1 MLKAIRTEHVQINT
15 IRINLDIQSQERS
28 ETPEIEELLPLGD
41 KQENSKG
48 EGHCEADIKS
58 ITINDIPIGEASS
71 PYEVIQ
77 IQTESRLVSVV
88 IIYDTGSEVSLC
100 NYET

>member
-1 MLKAIRTEHVQINT
+1 MQINT
-15 IRINLDIQSQERS
+15 IRIKIGTQSQQRS
-28 ETPEIEELLPLGD
+28 GTPEIEELSPPGD
-41 KQENSKG
+41 EQENSKG

-58 ITINDIPIGEASS
+58 ITINNIPIGEASS
-71 PYEVIQ
+71 PYEVIR